1 MTANMPTNLQKENLK
16 PFLPI
21 VGIAVLLILMITA
34 TGIIFFVH
42 SRSVVEEL
50 LKDKLRSTATA
61 TAMQFTGETIDRIQ
75 PGDTLESSPTL
86 QDTVQRLESVRQSV
100 SNIRYIY
107 IMRKTNDPRMLAF
120 VADADQ
126 SLTDAQLDTN
136 KNGIVD
142 ESEAAAETGELYDWS
157 NFPLLGTD
165 AFQQPS
171 VDEHI
176 SQDEW
181 GSIISGY
188 APIYNKNGSVAAVLG
203 IDMSGEEYGQL
214 VQSIFSPMALLL
226 SFIAAF
232 CVGTSGVLLLWQ
244 KRIENLQRLEL
255 ERNGLLRLAFHQLG
269 GPLTI
274 INWSLEELEE
284 EGPASIHRTIV
295 NIHEGVK
302 RLSDI
307 LKTLKSADL
316 VHAKKIEYKPEFSSL
331 SSVIE
336 RVVKNAGTKLAVRKQ
351 HVELNLVKNIT
362 MNIDVK
368 LMAGVVEELLTNA
381 IDFSSEGGTI
391 VVSSRRKGS
400 MAEFS
405 IADHGCGIP
414 KHDLERIFDE
424 FTRGANAT
432 TFKADGNGLGL
443 YIVRGIVE
451 QAGGK
456 IIVHSKEGVG
466 TTVTVRL
473 PMKTS

>member
-1 MTANMPTNLQKENLK
+1 MTVRTPSNLQRESIM

-21 VGIAVLLILMITA
+21 VGISVLLVLMIVA
-34 TGIIFFVH
+34 TGVIFFVH
-42 SRSVVEEL
+42 SRNVVEEL
-50 LKDKLRSTATA
+50 LKDKLRSIATA
-61 TAMQFTGETIDRIQ
+61 SAMQFTGEEIDQIHA
-75 PGDTLESSPTL
+75 GDTLEKSPALKETVKTL
-86 QDTVQRLESVRQSV
+86 DTIREKI
-100 SNIRYIY
+100 SNLRYVY
-107 IMRKTNDPRMLAF
+107 IMRKTDDPQMLAF

-126 SLTDAQLDTN
+126 ALSESELDQN

-142 ESEAAAETGELYDWS
+142 DNEAAAQTGDLYDWS
-157 NFPLLGTD
+157 NFPLLGTE
-165 AFQQPS
+165 AFQQAT
-171 VDEHI
+171 VDDHV

-181 GSIISGY
+181 GTMISGY
-188 APIYNKNGSVAAVLG
+188 APIYYKDGKVAAVLG
-203 IDMSGEEYGQL
+203 IDMSGADYEKN
-214 VQSIFSPMALLL
+214 VQSIFSPLALLL
-226 SFIAAF
+226 SFIAAV
-232 CVGTSGVLLLWQ
+232 CVASSGVLLLWQ

-302 RLSDI
+302 RLSEI

-316 VHAKKIEYKPEFSSL
+316 VHAKKIDYKPEFSSL

-351 HVELNLVKNIT
+351 HVELNLAKNIT

-368 LMAGVVEELLTNA
+368 LIAGVVEELLTNA
-381 IDFSSEGGTI
+381 IDFSSEGATI
-391 VVSSRRKGS
+391 TVASRQKGQ

-414 KHDLERIFDE
+414 KHDLERIFDQ
-424 FTRGANAT
+424 FTRGGNAT

-456 IIVHSKEGVG
+456 IIVHSREGVG

-473 PMKTS
+473 PIKTS